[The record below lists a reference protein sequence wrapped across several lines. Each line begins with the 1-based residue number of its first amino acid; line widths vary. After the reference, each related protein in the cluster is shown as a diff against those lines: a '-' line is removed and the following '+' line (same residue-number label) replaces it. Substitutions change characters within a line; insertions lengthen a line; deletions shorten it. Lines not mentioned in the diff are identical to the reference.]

1 MAVGDWPSGAYI
13 SLDGTRGYLNALAQ
27 GAAHVADVDYFV
39 VLPSGARVFNGGVA
53 GFVPFHYVADASL
66 SIQSQGMALIA
77 ALAAS
82 QGLDVHLTTGVVHP
96 DGSFTP
102 A

>member
-1 MAVGDWPSGAYI
+1 MASSDWVAGSFI
-13 SLDGTRGYLNALAQ
+13 SLAGTRGYLNSLDQ

-39 VLPSGARVFNGGVA
+39 ILPSGARVFNGGTD
-53 GFVPFHYVADASL
+53 GFVPFHYVADPSL

-82 QGLDVHLTTGVVHP
+82 QGLDVHLTIGVVHP